1 MIDSKLQAEFDNAK
15 RIVFL
20 TGAGV
25 STASGIPDYRSK
37 NGLYTNDKSDKPAE
51 YYLSTDCLRDEP
63 KVFWE
68 YEKSNMYYPDAKP
81 NVIHE
86 RQAEFTQK
94 RNAVVVTQNI
104 DSLYRK
110 ANTQNLVEFHGNLYK
125 VYCQKCHKTVN
136 YKDYLKSMY
145 HENCGGILRPDIV
158 LYGEGLDPVAISK
171 SVEAVSQA
179 DLIVIV
185 GTSMR
190 GYPFAGLIDY
200 RSQNA
205 KVLAVNEEPLQF
217 GFPFT
222 MVKENAVDFFKDL
235 TVNV

>member
-25 STASGIPDYRSK
+25 STASGVPDYRSK

-190 GYPFAGLIDY
+190 VYPFAGLIDY

>member
-158 LYGEGLDPVAISK
+158 LYGEGLDPIAISK

-190 GYPFAGLIDY
+190 VYPFAGLIDY

>member
-171 SVEAVSQA
+171 SVKAVSQA

-190 GYPFAGLIDY
+190 VYPFAGLIDY

>member
-110 ANTQNLVEFHGNLYK
+110 ANTQNLVEFHGNLYN

-190 GYPFAGLIDY
+190 VYPFAGLIDY